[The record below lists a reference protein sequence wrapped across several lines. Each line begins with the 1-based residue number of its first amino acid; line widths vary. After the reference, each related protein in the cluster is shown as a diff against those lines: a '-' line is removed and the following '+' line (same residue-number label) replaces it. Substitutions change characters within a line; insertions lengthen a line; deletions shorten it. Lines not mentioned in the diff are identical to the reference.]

1 MKWKFISPELVN
13 KDIFGFN
20 DKVIACK
27 VTKWHCK
34 SDVRGYQNKGW
45 RTYADLTEYDP
56 ITDEK
61 LKESTWFMY
70 AAKGE

>member
-27 VTKWHCK
+27 VAKWHCK
-34 SDVRGYQNKGW
+34 SDVRLSF
-45 RTYADLTEYDP
+45 RFSA
-56 ITDEK
+56 
-61 LKESTWFMY
+61 SF
-70 AAKGE
+70 